1 MKLLLTF
8 ILLSGV
14 CFGQSKKEQ
23 IDALNN
29 SIDSLNTVLSTTRD
43 NASKDIDGLNTTI
56 DGLNTTIDSLNSE
69 IAQLKSDVSSLESS
83 VSTLE
88 KDKSKLTR
96 ENEKFKTDLDEMSK
110 KNLELEAKLKAIE
123 AETPQFKTFK
133 VGNLEVMTEDL
144 PEMMNW
150 DQAKQACAALGDGW
164 RLPTKDELNVLY
176 KNKDN
181 IGGFYPNYYW
191 SITIGEENP
200 LGIFPWVQY
209 FNASGNQYFNY
220 EGDPG
225 THNEYS
231 VRPVRSL

>member
-1 MKLLLTF
+1 MKTLFTFLLL
-8 ILLSGV
+8 SSV
-14 CFGQSKKEQ
+14 CLGQSKNAQ
-23 IDALNN
+23 IEGLNKT
-29 SIDSLNTVLSTTRD
+29 IDSLNIVLSTTRD
-43 NASKDIDGLNTTI
+43 NASRDIGALNTTI
-56 DGLNTTIDSLNSE
+56 DGLNSE
-69 IAQLKSDVSSLESS
+69 IAQLKNDVSSLESS
-83 VSTLE
+83 TT
-88 KDKSKLTR
+88 KLTSDS
-96 ENEKFKTDLDEMSK
+96 EKLKLDLAEMSK

-144 PEMMNW
+144 AEMMNW
-150 DQAKQACAALGDGW
+150 DQAKQACAAFGDGW

-176 KNKDN
+176 ENKDN

-191 SITIGEENP
+191 SITIGEENQ
-200 LGIFPWVQY
+200 LSIYPWVQY
-209 FNASGNQYFNY
+209 FNASGNQFFNY